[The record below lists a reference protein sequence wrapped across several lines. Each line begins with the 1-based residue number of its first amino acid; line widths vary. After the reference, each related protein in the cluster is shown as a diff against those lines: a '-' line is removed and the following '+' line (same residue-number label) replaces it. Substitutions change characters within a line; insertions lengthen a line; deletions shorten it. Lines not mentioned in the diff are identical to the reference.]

1 VRTWSTWCY
10 FLMSE
15 QARVLARSVA
25 MIGIVVLVAV
35 VVQNTS
41 SSSAH
46 SARNA
51 RIQELRAEITR
62 VEQENVGVRQ
72 RLTYAKSLP
81 SLREIAKRDLGLVDP
96 GDRAIVILDEL
107 KEPPR
112 IRRSVIPV
120 VPTIDKPPIE
130 FGHFHAWMGV
140 FSGS

>member
-1 VRTWSTWCY
+1 
-10 FLMSE
+10 MSE

-72 RLTYAKSLP
+72 RLTYATSLP
-81 SLREIAKRDLGLVDP
+81 SLREIAKRDL
-96 GDRAIVILDEL
+96 
-107 KEPPR
+107 
-112 IRRSVIPV
+112 
-120 VPTIDKPPIE
+120 
-130 FGHFHAWMGV
+130 
-140 FSGS
+140 

>member
-1 VRTWSTWCY
+1 MRLLS
-10 FLMSE
+10 
-15 QARVLARSVA
+15 RSVA
-25 MIGIVVLVAV
+25 MIGIVALVAV

-51 RIQELRAEITR
+51 RIQELQAQIIR

-81 SLREIAKRDLGLVDP
+81 ALREIAKRDLGLVDP

-112 IRRSVIPV
+112 VRRSVIPV
-120 VPTIDKPPIE
+120 APIAEDPPIE
-130 FGHFHAWMGV
+130 FGHFHAWLGV

>member
-1 VRTWSTWCY
+1 
-10 FLMSE
+10 MSE

-62 VEQENVGVRQ
+62 VEPVSY
-72 RLTYAKSLP
+72 THLP
-81 SLREIAKRDLGLVDP
+81 L
-96 GDRAIVILDEL
+96 
-107 KEPPR
+107 
-112 IRRSVIPV
+112 
-120 VPTIDKPPIE
+120 PPIYS
-130 FGHFHAWMGV
+130 V
-140 FSGS
+140 